1 MTEATARTREWLE
14 SVALAGRTITATKRL
29 PGGYRNNNLLLECA
43 DGARFVLRRY
53 PGENRCAVEAALA
66 GLLDGVVPVAPVVA
80 ADPEG
85 TVLLLGYVPGT
96 PVDVLLTTLSEDDA
110 HAVGV
115 VAGRALAAIGTIGF
129 DRPGFFTDAS
139 LRPETMSGDLAG
151 FVGDC
156 LRRTDP
162 GWQLTESEMDG
173 LRALAVAWT
182 PLVPQDARLVH
193 ADFNPKN
200 LLAERTE
207 DGWRVTVLDWE
218 FAFSGSPLTD
228 LGNVLRFG
236 ETPFT
241 NGVVD
246 AAGPLPGGWRE
257 AARALDLF
265 SVAEFLTRPPRPPIA
280 RDIRG
285 LVRRLALESWGCCGY
300 WAWGYWAWGACGF

>member
-14 SVALAGRTITATKRL
+14 SVALAGRTITASRRL
-29 PGGYRNNNLLLECA
+29 FGGYRNNNLLLECA

-53 PGENRCAVEAALA
+53 AGESRCAVEAALA
-66 GLLDGVVPVAPVVA
+66 RLLDGVVPVAPVAA

-85 TVLLLGYVPGT
+85 IVLLLEFVPGT
-96 PVDVLLTTLSEDDA
+96 QVDVLLETLGEDDA

-115 VAGRALAAIGTIGF
+115 AAGRALAAIGTIGF
-129 DRPGFFTDAS
+129 DRPGFFSDAT
-139 LRPETMSGDLAG
+139 LRPTPMSGDLAG
-151 FVGDC
+151 FVDDC
-156 LRRTDP
+156 LRRADSR
-162 GWQLTESEMDG
+162 WQLTESEEDG
-173 LRALAVAWT
+173 LRALAVGWT
-182 PLVPQDARLVH
+182 PLVPTDARLVH

-200 LLAERTE
+200 LLAERAE

-241 NGVVD
+241 DGVV
-246 AAGPLPGGWRE
+246 AGAGPLPGGWRE

-265 SVAEFLTRPPRPPIA
+265 AVADFLTRPPKLPIA
-280 RDIRG
+280 RDIRV
-285 LVRRLALESWGCCGY
+285 LVRRLAGEG
-300 WAWGYWAWGACGF
+300 

>member
-14 SVALAGRTITATKRL
+14 SVALPGRTIAATRRL
-29 PGGYRNNNLLLECA
+29 SGGYRNNNLLLECA

-53 PGENRCAVEAALA
+53 LGDNRCAVEAALA
-66 GLLDGVVPVAPVVA
+66 RLLDGVVPVAPVVA
-80 ADPEG
+80 ADPG
-85 TVLLLGYVPGT
+85 DTALLLEFVPGT
-96 PVDVLLTTLSEDDA
+96 PVDVLLKTVGENEA

-115 VAGRALAAIGTIGF
+115 VAGQALAAIGTVEF
-129 DRPGFFTDAS
+129 DQPGFFSDAE
-139 LRPETMSGDLAG
+139 LRPEPMSGDLAG

-156 LRRTDP
+156 LRRADP
-162 GWQLTESEMDG
+162 RWDLTESEQDG
-173 LRALAVAWT
+173 LRALAVGWT
-182 PLVPQDARLVH
+182 PLVPGDARLVH

-200 LLAERTE
+200 LLAERTV
-207 DGWRVTVLDWE
+207 DGWLVTVLDWE

-241 NGVVD
+241 DGVV
-246 AAGPLPGGWRE
+246 AGAGPLPGGWRE

-265 SVAEFLTRPPRPPIA
+265 AVADFLTRPPRPPIS

-285 LVRRLALESWGCCGY
+285 LVRRLAREG
-300 WAWGYWAWGACGF
+300 